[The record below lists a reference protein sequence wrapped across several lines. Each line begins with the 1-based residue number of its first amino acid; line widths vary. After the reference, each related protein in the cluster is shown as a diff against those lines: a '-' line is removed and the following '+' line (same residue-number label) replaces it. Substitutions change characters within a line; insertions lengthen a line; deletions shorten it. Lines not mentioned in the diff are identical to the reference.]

1 MHHPGFFHRA
11 GPFALRDIAEKVGAV
26 LTRDEEGSR
35 MIADVKSLRNAG
47 WDDLAF
53 FDNRKYAG
61 QLAATQAGAC
71 ILADA
76 NAKRAPRATATLT
89 TAAPYNAFAQAL
101 RLFYVDALRSKGAGR
116 SADARGTLVDPT
128 ALIGEGVTIEPD
140 AVVGREA
147 TIGAGTTIAAGAV
160 VGFRV
165 VVGSDCYIGAGAT
178 LTHAIIGNG
187 VILHPGVR
195 IGQDGFGFAM
205 GAKEALESTPD
216 WMCDHW

>member
-47 WDDLAF
+47 SDDLAF
-53 FDNRKYAG
+53 FDNRKYAR

-76 NAKRAPRATATLT
+76 NSKRAPRATATLT

-101 RLFYVDALRSKGAGR
+101 RLFYEARQPVEARMRAVSSWIQLLGSEKG
-116 SADARGTLVDPT
+116 SP
-128 ALIGEGVTIEPD
+128 
-140 AVVGREA
+140 
-147 TIGAGTTIAAGAV
+147 
-160 VGFRV
+160 
-165 VVGSDCYIGAGAT
+165 S
-178 LTHAIIGNG
+178 
-187 VILHPGVR
+187 
-195 IGQDGFGFAM
+195 
-205 GAKEALESTPD
+205 S
-216 WMCDHW
+216 